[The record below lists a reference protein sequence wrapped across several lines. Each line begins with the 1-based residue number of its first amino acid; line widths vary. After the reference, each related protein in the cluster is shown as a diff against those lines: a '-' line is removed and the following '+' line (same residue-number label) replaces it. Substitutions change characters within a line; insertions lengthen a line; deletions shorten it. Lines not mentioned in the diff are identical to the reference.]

1 MREALSGETLFATV
15 LLTRQATSE
24 LILVVE
30 GDDDHFLFE
39 AHINQGDVR
48 LLRGTGGKNNV
59 LRAAAIAEQQQL
71 RGVRFFVDSD
81 FDALASPPIAYPE
94 NVTTSSNHDILMDVL
109 FAGQVL
115 LDRVIDTHCRSVRLA
130 GTTFSTPDVREQAL
144 ALAAAL
150 VPLRVASEA
159 EGWELR
165 LRDFPLGN
173 VSSLPATTTELAAI
187 AIGRS
192 STSLDVETVANE
204 VTRLSERLPQPRD
217 PFVGDHDFFSAL
229 SRVLRDH
236 GVTAGARSLL
246 TAFLAGLLCAHLG
259 ATDWY
264 VELVGWGRA
273 HGKMTFSCPCAA

>member
-1 MREALSGETLFATV
+1 MRSALTGETLFATV

-39 AHINQGDVR
+39 AHINEHDVR
-48 LLRGTGGKNNV
+48 LVRGTGGKSNV
-59 LRAAAIAEQQQL
+59 LHAAALAEQQRL

-81 FDALASPPIAYPE
+81 FDALASPPVRYPE
-94 NVTTSSNHDILMDVL
+94 NVTSSSNHDVLMDVL
-109 FAGQVL
+109 LAGQVL
-115 LDRVIDTHCRSVRLA
+115 LHRVIDTHSRAARMA
-130 GTTFSTPDVREQAL
+130 GTTFSTSDVREQAF
-144 ALAAAL
+144 ALAAAM
-150 VPLRVASEA
+150 VPLRIANET
-159 EGWELR
+159 EQWELR

-173 VSSLPATTTELAAI
+173 VSSLPVSETELAAI

-192 STSLDVETVANE
+192 STALAVETITSGTA
-204 VTRLSERLPQPRD
+204 RIADRLPQQHD
-217 PFVGDHDFFSAL
+217 QFVGDHDFFSAL

-264 VELVGWGRA
+264 RDLVGWGET
-273 HGKMTFSCPCAA
+273 HGRMTFSCPCAA